1 MRVKVRCKRQKILD
15 KETLHHWL
23 LEWQPIG
30 SHEWYPIN
38 EKNVVPDYSLRC
50 NLVAREAYQQ
60 FRNQINQGKTFEVE
74 AIYDKNSK
82 RLVITAIY
90 GICYNTWEEK
100 VRAENAATTERISRE
115 QFHNSSLYERMEEN
129 LRRLKNQPVEVFA

>member
-1 MRVKVRCKRQKILD
+1 M
-15 KETLHHWL
+15 
-23 LEWQPIG
+23 
-30 SHEWYPIN
+30 
-38 EKNVVPDYSLRC
+38 VPDYSLRC